1 MPSIDALIGALRQYE
16 GTLFFVSH
24 DVHFIRALASS
35 VLHISAGK
43 LTPYAGDYQY
53 YLDKSGSQSE
63 RAALVAPGNYRPEA
77 ATTPSETPRAKMGLK
92 EIKEQR
98 RAEAE
103 ARKAANKAARDAVA
117 RLKSAEEEITA
128 MESRQRELV
137 AELEDP
143 ESFRNGRAFELN
155 RELADLQERLSK
167 VMKEWEILSAAA
179 PDDETA
185 QEA

>member
-1 MPSIDALIGALRQYE
+1 
-16 GTLFFVSH
+16 
-24 DVHFIRALASS
+24 
-35 VLHISAGK
+35 
-43 LTPYAGDYQY
+43 
-53 YLDKSGSQSE
+53 
-63 RAALVAPGNYRPEA
+63 
-77 ATTPSETPRAKMGLK
+77 MGLK

-155 RELADLQERLSK
+155 RELADLQERMSK
-167 VMKEWEILSAAA
+167 VMKVWESLSAAA
-179 PDDETA
+179 PADETA